1 MRPTDLTSTKELSKI
16 PISLHLLLFVV
27 LAFFFFLPGPKKKKP
42 QTNTKKKKHPTWV
55 SFSFLQIR
63 TSKWK
68 NTTLCEQ
75 LIFSSFVQDWVIPEM
90 RHRESLCSLW
100 IVKCRNVQVPVH
112 ENYELCHCFEMGVFC
127 GCDFI
132 YYEISR
138 IVIRTGFFFLFKE
151 RLLEVLLV
159 IFWVGTVRIIFII
172 ESWCIGSLSP
182 AQHMKRIMDS
192 VPLL

>member
-27 LAFFFFLPGPKKKKP
+27 LAFFFLSGPKKKKP
-42 QTNTKKKKHPTWV
+42 NKHRKEKHTTWV

-138 IVIRTGFFFLFKE
+138 IVIRTGFFFFLFKE

-182 AQHMKRIMDS
+182 AQHMKHIMDS